1 MKHNQLISVVIPTFN
16 RQNTISYCLDS
27 VLAQTYKD
35 IEVIVVDDHST
46 DNTVSIV
53 CSYPDSRVRCV
64 VLEKNSGA
72 QTARNRGI
80 LEAKGDWIAFNDSDD
95 EWLPDKLE
103 KQVSVLA
110 NADYDPWNF
119 VYCNAYYYDK
129 AKGIK
134 NIRLLPVVE
143 GEDQYTTLLQSPAP
157 LFPTII
163 TSKKALE
170 KIGYL
175 DDQVPS
181 FQEWD
186 TSIRLAKFCTITHL
200 KEPLMIYYVGRQ
212 DAISGSA
219 IKHVEGLHYI
229 ISKYKS
235 DIKNYCGEKAWM
247 KLIIQLLG
255 TCLDSGLGDYYDRYR
270 INSDTLKGHHLLM
283 FYLMFCRRYW
293 VRPSNVIYRLFR
305 KIFQISNYFGFEQ
318 GSIITQIRI

>member
-1 MKHNQLISVVIPTFN
+1 MKHNKLISVVIPTFN
-16 RQNTISYCLDS
+16 RQNTITYCLDS

-35 IEVIVVDDHST
+35 LEVIVVDDCSR

-53 CSYPDSRVRCV
+53 RSYPDSRVRCV

-119 VYCNAYYYDK
+119 VYCNAYRYDK

-134 NIRLLPVVE
+134 NIRLLPVLE
-143 GEDQYTTLLQSPAP
+143 GEDQYATLLQSPGP
-157 LFPTII
+157 LYPTII

-175 DDQVPS
+175 DDQIPS

-186 TSIRLAKFCTITHL
+186 TSIRLAKYCKITHL
-200 KEPLMIYYVGRQ
+200 KEPLMIYYVGSH

-219 IKHVEGLHYI
+219 TKHVQGLHYI
-229 ISKYKS
+229 INKYKR

-247 KLIIQLLG
+247 KLIVQLLG
-255 TCLDSGLGDYYDRYR
+255 TCLTSGLGEYYDRYR
-270 INSDTLKGHHLLM
+270 SNVETVKDFRLPM
-283 FYLMFCRRYW
+283 FYLMFCRRYRI
-293 VRPSNVIYRLFR
+293 RPSNVFYRLFR
-305 KIFQISNYFGFEQ
+305 KLFQISNYFGLEQ
-318 GSIITQIRI
+318 GSIITHV